1 VRALEKSLGE
11 ARRPEPDGAARRERA
26 ARSPRATAGDAA
38 TRPRSRLPAVAVALA
53 CVAVAGVLYAVLARG
68 GTQSPEN
75 TPPGTTAAVSPSLL
89 EAIPERNRPCER
101 GTGAD
106 GFWMRDIGAQEQANC
121 SLAVDQTTPS
131 LVGGSLQYGRFASPA
146 AARAGLGDSES
157 FARKTDNSVP
167 CDGAT
172 RQRCAVAAGATHGWS
187 VSSTRR
193 RPR

>member
-1 VRALEKSLGE
+1 
-11 ARRPEPDGAARRERA
+11 
-26 ARSPRATAGDAA
+26 
-38 TRPRSRLPAVAVALA
+38 
-53 CVAVAGVLYAVLARG
+53 
-68 GTQSPEN
+68 
-75 TPPGTTAAVSPSLL
+75 LL

-121 SLAVDQTTPS
+121 RLAADQTTPA

-157 FARKTDNSVP
+157 FARKTDRSVP

-172 RQRCAVAAGATHGWS
+172 RQRMRALYARGRVTCLRNTARGFVIEWNDDGSAVMGHMTYDAPTAAAAAVRSWAKTL
-187 VSSTRR
+187 
-193 RPR
+193 